1 MSHIDQVIEG
11 AVMVAWA
18 LALGLLVTTLA
29 RGGFGL
35 LKGIRAEPASKAES
49 DVVDLDMRMVWV
61 VTVHGQ
67 VDSVWLGKIEAMRA
81 MHSYISNSKPDMGPV
96 VRHPCG
102 GLTAIDLGLEYRRHL
117 VMGPV

>member
-1 MSHIDQVIEG
+1 MSDWIP
-11 AVMVAWA
+11 AFA
-18 LALGLLVTTLA
+18 LLVASLHFV
-29 RGGFGL
+29 GGMVGL
-35 LKGIRAEPASKAES
+35 FILLIRREPQSASEC

-81 MHSYISNSKPDMGPV
+81 MHSYISSSKPDMGPV

-102 GLTAIDLGLEYRRHL
+102 GLTAIDLELEYRRHL